1 MPQSDDPAGNRRRLP
16 RNVWVAGLAS
26 LFTDIS
32 SEMIVPVLP
41 LFLTGVLAASPA
53 SVGLIEGVAEATA
66 SLLKVVSGWWSD
78 RVRRRKPFMLFG
90 YGLSN
95 LIKPLFALAQSWPQ
109 VLVIRFADRFGKGV
123 RGAPRDALIA
133 DSVDASQRGR
143 AFGVHRMMDTLGAAI
158 GPLVSFA
165 ILMAFQD
172 DYRRVFWW
180 SALPGVVSVVVLSLW
195 LRDSRRGTGR
205 HDDGATANDGP
216 ENRPDAA
223 AARPLGPAFNWLAV
237 VVTLFALGN
246 SSDAFLILRARDLGL
261 SVALVPVAYF
271 SFNAVYSLTSWPAG
285 SWSDRIGRRPL
296 LIAGYLFFAA
306 IYVGFARA
314 TQAWHVWPLFAFYG
328 LYYAAT
334 EGVQKAMVAD
344 LVPAGRRGTAIGLVN
359 GLTGLATLPA
369 SLAAGLLWQRFGFG
383 WSFYYGAATAL
394 AAALGLLVW
403 PFGRRAEGV
412 Q

>member
-53 SVGLIEGVAEATA
+53 SIGLIEGVAEATA

-205 HDDGATANDGP
+205 HDDGATGHDGLRTARTP
-216 ENRPDAA
+216 QRP
-223 AARPLGPAFNWLAV
+223 
-237 VVTLFALGN
+237 
-246 SSDAFLILRARDLGL
+246 
-261 SVALVPVAYF
+261 
-271 SFNAVYSLTSWPAG
+271 
-285 SWSDRIGRRPL
+285 
-296 LIAGYLFFAA
+296 
-306 IYVGFARA
+306 
-314 TQAWHVWPLFAFYG
+314 
-328 LYYAAT
+328 
-334 EGVQKAMVAD
+334 
-344 LVPAGRRGTAIGLVN
+344 GRRGPWGRPSPGWRWWPPSLPWATPPTPSSSCGRAIWGC
-359 GLTGLATLPA
+359 P
-369 SLAAGLLWQRFGFG
+369 
-383 WSFYYGAATAL
+383 
-394 AAALGLLVW
+394 W
-403 PFGRRAEGV
+403 PWCPWPISPSTPSTR
-412 Q
+412 